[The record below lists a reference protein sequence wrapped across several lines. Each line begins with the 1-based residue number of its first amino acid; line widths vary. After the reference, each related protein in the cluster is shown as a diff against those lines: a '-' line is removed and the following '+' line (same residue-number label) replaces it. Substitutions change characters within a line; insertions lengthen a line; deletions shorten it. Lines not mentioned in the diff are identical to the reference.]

1 MEPDRLATASV
12 SATPG
17 AVPGYE
23 YIVVGSGAGGGP
35 VAANLAAAGH
45 RVLLLEAGD
54 SWDGFD
60 YQVPAFHPAAS
71 EHQGMSWEFF
81 VRHYTDTRQQERDTK
96 FTAERDGVFYPRA
109 ATVGGCTAH
118 NAMILLCPNTADWD
132 EIARITG
139 DETWRGA
146 AMRRYYQRLEDCRYR
161 PVQRVLQRL
170 LGWNPSRHGF
180 NGWLAVDKANP
191 LMIVDDRPMLRLIV
205 KAAKT
210 ALFATDNPLKQIWR
224 SLRGRLDPNDWRLV
238 NGRESGLR
246 ITPLS
251 IAGGRRRGARERI
264 QAVARDHPDRLHL
277 VTGALVTRVLLDA
290 DNRATGVE
298 YLAGRHLYG
307 ADPLHRDTAPST
319 LHQTLASREVILSG
333 GAFNTPQLLQLSGIG
348 PPELLARH
356 QIPVR
361 VPLPGVG
368 ANLQDRYEVAVVSRM
383 KAPFALLRGATM
395 RAPAV
400 GEEPDPQFR
409 LWQHGRGPYTTNG
422 AVLSIT
428 RHSAQAQA
436 AAAVPDLVLFGLAT
450 SFHGYFPGYSKEIA
464 ASQRYFSW
472 AVLKGHTNN
481 HAGSVTIR
489 SGDPRDCPA
498 IDFRYFDE
506 GSDAA
511 GDDLEAVVD
520 AVELVR
526 RMTKGAQE
534 LIAEE
539 TVPGPQVR
547 SRDEIRQFVK
557 DEAWG
562 HHASCTCKI
571 GHRDDPTAVLD
582 SKFRV
587 RGTRNLRVVDASVF
601 PRVPG
606 LFIVSAVY
614 MIAEKA
620 SDDILADARAGGS
633 AAKVSSG
640 ITTNGGSD
648 ESNRGR

>member
-1 MEPDRLATASV
+1 MDADRLATAPG

-17 AVPGYE
+17 VVPGYE

-45 RVLLLEAGD
+45 RVLLLEAGGT
-54 SWDGFD
+54 WDGFD

-71 EHQGMSWEFF
+71 ENKAMSWEFF
-81 VRHYTDTRQQERDTK
+81 VRHYTDPRQQERDTK
-96 FTAERDGVFYPRA
+96 FTPERNGVFYPRA
-109 ATVGGCTAH
+109 ATLGGCTAH
-118 NAMILLCPNTADWD
+118 NAMILLCPHNDDWD
-132 EIARITG
+132 AIARITG
-139 DETWRGA
+139 DETWCGA
-146 AMRRYYQRLEDCRYR
+146 NMRRYFQRLEDCRYR
-161 PVQRVLQRL
+161 PVQRFLQRL

-180 NGWLAVDKANP
+180 DGWLAVDKADP
-191 LMIVDDRPMLRLIV
+191 LMILDDRPMLRLIA

-210 ALFATDNPLKQIWR
+210 ALVTTDNPFKQIWR
-224 SLRGRLDPNDWRLV
+224 SLRGRLDPNDWGLV
-238 NGRESGLR
+238 KGRQSGMR

-251 IAGGRRRGARERI
+251 IADGRRRGARERI
-264 QAVARDHPDRLHL
+264 QAVALAHPDRLHIL
-277 VTGALVTRVLLDA
+277 TGALVTRVLLDA
-290 DNRATGVE
+290 EHRAIGVE
-298 YLAGRHLYG
+298 YLAGQHLYG
-307 ADPLHRDTAPST
+307 ADPMVRDRGPST
-319 LHQTLASREVILSG
+319 PHQVLASREVILSG

-348 PPELLARH
+348 PAGLLKEH
-356 QIPVR
+356 GIPVR
-361 VPLPGVG
+361 VDLPGVG

-395 RAPAV
+395 RAPEP
-400 GEEPDPQFR
+400 GEAPDPQFQ
-409 LWQHGRGPYTTNG
+409 LWQQGRGPYATNG

-428 RHSAQAQA
+428 RHSAKARA

-450 SFHGYFPGYSKEIA
+450 SFHGYFPGYAKEIA
-464 ASQRYFSW
+464 APHQYFSW

-481 HAGSVTIR
+481 HAGSVRIR
-489 SGDPRDCPA
+489 SDDPKDCPA

-506 GSDAA
+506 GNDAD

-520 AVELVR
+520 AVELAR
-526 RMTKGAQE
+526 RMTQGARD

-539 TVPGPQVR
+539 TVPGPKVR
-547 SRDEIRQFVK
+547 TRAQIRQFVK

-582 SKFRV
+582 SHFRV

-620 SDDILADARAGGS
+620 SDDILADARAGRTTTG
-633 AAKVSSG
+633 VSSD
-640 ITTNGGSD
+640 IATTGGSY
-648 ESNRGR
+648 E

>member
-1 MEPDRLATASV
+1 MEIDCLATAAI
-12 SATPG
+12 SAAPSD
-17 AVPGYE
+17 VPGYE

-54 SWDGFD
+54 AWDGYD

-71 EHQGMSWEFF
+71 ENKAMSWEFF
-81 VRHYTDTRQQERDTK
+81 VRHYTEMQQQERDSK
-96 FTAERDGVFYPRA
+96 FTPDRNGVFYPRA

-118 NAMILLCPNTADWD
+118 NAMILLCPNNDDWD

-139 DETWRGA
+139 DATWRGA
-146 AMRRYYQRLEDCRYR
+146 NMRHYFQRLEICRYR
-161 PVQRVLQRL
+161 WGQRILQRL

-180 NGWLAVDKANP
+180 DGWLKVDKADP
-191 LMIVDDRPMLRLIV
+191 LMILDDRPMLRVIV

-210 ALFATDNPLKQIWR
+210 ALLETDNPLKQIWH
-224 SLRGRLDPNDWRLV
+224 SIRGRIDPNDWRLIK
-238 NGRESGLR
+238 GRQAGLR

-251 IAGGRRRGARERI
+251 IAGGRRRGTRERI
-264 QAVARDHPDRLHL
+264 QAVARAHPDRLKVL
-277 VTGALVTRVLLDA
+277 TGALVTRVLLDG
-290 DNRATGVE
+290 DNRAIGVE
-298 YLAGRHLYG
+298 YLAGRHLYS
-307 ADPLHRDTAPST
+307 ADPMHRDAAPPT
-319 LHQTLASREVILSG
+319 LHQALASREVILSG

-356 QIPVR
+356 GIPVR
-361 VPLPGVG
+361 VALPGVG

-395 RAPAV
+395 RAPEP
-400 GEEPDPQFR
+400 GEDPDPQFR
-409 LWQHGRGPYTTNG
+409 LWEQGRGPYATNG
-422 AVLSIT
+422 AVVSVT
-428 RHSAQAQA
+428 RHSAKAQA
-436 AAAVPDLVLFGLAT
+436 AGAVPDLVLFGLAT
-450 SFHGYFPGYSKEIA
+450 SFHGYFPGYAKEVA
-464 ASQRYFSW
+464 ASHQYFSW

-481 HAGSVTIR
+481 RAGSVTIR
-489 SGDPRDCPA
+489 SSDPRDCPA

-506 GSDAA
+506 GNDAD

-520 AVELVR
+520 AVELAR
-526 RMTKGAQE
+526 RMTKGAQD

-539 TVPGPQVR
+539 TVPGPKVR
-547 SRDEIRQFVK
+547 TRAQIRQFVK

-633 AAKVSSG
+633 AARDSSVG
-640 ITTNGGSD
+640 IATNGGSH
-648 ESNRGR
+648 E